1 MTTELT
7 VIPEVSIID
16 IEGYQARAVLSKGL
30 ICVRDAL
37 NAAGIVKADHWIA
50 KLAALAK
57 RVKASNLDIIDV
69 AYTMGNEVVLE
80 YFDIGTVQKAAFTN
94 ETGII
99 EILAGSR
106 KPKAKD
112 ILRAIIDKLRTRAV
126 APVMIDTLEALK
138 IIIDSQ
144 IAMKAE
150 LQSVKQD
157 MADVKADI
165 AELKAGKEDTLLLRP
180 IMDVS
185 GEVRLLIND
194 WVKGNH
200 DNPLVTHETVHAR
213 LNLVF
218 LYAHRRNISKL
229 GKKYNKSALQA
240 AIDLGMG
247 QELLTLTRELV
258 EHNFYGHFNEE

>member
-16 IEGYQARAVLSKGL
+16 IEGYQVRVVLSKEL
-30 ICVRDAL
+30 VCVRDVL
-37 NAAGIVKADHWIA
+37 NAVEIKDTADWIERLKLIVVSNHD
-50 KLAALAK
+50 
-57 RVKASNLDIIDV
+57 NLDTLGMV
-69 AYTMGNEVVLE
+69 SNHVELE
-80 YFDIGTVQKAAFTN
+80 YYDVELQGRTAFTN
-94 ETGII
+94 IPGVI

>member
-1 MTTELT
+1 MANELT
-7 VIPEVSIID
+7 VFKAQIVRLE
-16 IEGYQARAVLSKGL
+16 IEGHKLRSVEGTDMVFIRDILDTIGVKKTAWWINEL
-30 ICVRDAL
+30 IIRSTGDKL
-37 NAAGIVKADHWIA
+37 NVHSTDIKVKYY
-50 KLAALAK
+50 
-57 RVKASNLDIIDV
+57 DI
-69 AYTMGNEVVLE
+69 NEANP
-80 YFDIGTVQKAAFTN
+80 GAFTN
-94 ETGII
+94 TPGII

-112 ILRAIIDKLRTRAV
+112 ILRAIIDKLRAKAIT
-126 APVMIDTLEALK
+126 PVMPVTIDTLEALK

-144 IAMKAE
+144 LAMKAE
-150 LQSVKQD
+150 IQSVKQD
-157 MADVKADI
+157 IAEVKADI
-165 AELKAGKEDTLLLRP
+165 AELKAGKEDVLLLRP

-194 WVKGNH
+194 WVKANQ

-229 GKKYNKSALQA
+229 GQKYNKSALQT

-247 QELLTLTRELV
+247 QEMLTLIRELV
-258 EHNFYGHFNEE
+258 EHNFYGHFNE